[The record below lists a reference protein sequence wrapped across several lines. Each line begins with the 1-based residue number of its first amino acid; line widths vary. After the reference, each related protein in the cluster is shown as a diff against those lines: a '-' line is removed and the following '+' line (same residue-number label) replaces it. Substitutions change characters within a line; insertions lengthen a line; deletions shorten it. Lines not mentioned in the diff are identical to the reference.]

1 MKNQLENL
9 SETFQKNDLKSST
22 PKYQQIVDHIISAI
36 QKKQLTRGAQL
47 PSINL
52 VSKNFSVAR
61 ETVVK
66 AYKELKSRGIIES
79 RPGKGFY
86 VNSES
91 IEQEMKVF
99 LFFDE
104 FVFYKQQLY
113 QSFKDTL
120 PKSAFVDVFF
130 HHHNFDVFEKLLLD
144 SLGKY
149 SHYVIMALHD
159 KRVVNVLKRIE
170 PNKLLLL
177 DRADCCEN
185 KFASVCQDFNDSVF
199 ECLEHGLEVIKK
211 YQKIVLVLP
220 QQSIHPAE
228 TARGVKRFCQKYSI
242 DYEKIHP
249 IEPEDIQQG
258 VAYLV
263 IFDNDLVD
271 ILEMSKLLGFEIGED
286 LGIISYNDT
295 PLKHFIDGGLTVIST
310 NFELMGRRAAEQLLK
325 RQPGN
330 DIIPTKMIVRNSL

>member
-1 MKNQLENL
+1 MKNQLETLFQTLLKNNL
-9 SETFQKNDLKSST
+9 KNST
-22 PKYQQIVDHIISAI
+22 PKYQQIVDHIVSAI
-36 QKKQLTRGAQL
+36 QKKYLTRGAQL

-52 VSKNFSVAR
+52 VSKKFSVAR

-66 AYKELKSRGIIES
+66 AYKELKKRGVIES

-91 IEQEMKVF
+91 IKQQMKVF

-104 FVFYKQQLY
+104 FVLYKQQLY
-113 QSFKDTL
+113 KSFKETL
-120 PKSAFVDVFF
+120 PKGAFVDVFF
-130 HHHNFDVFEKLLLD
+130 HHHNFDVFEKLILD

-149 SHYVIMALHD
+149 SHYVIMSLHD
-159 KRVVNVLKRIE
+159 VRVVNVLKKIE
-170 PNKLLLL
+170 PNKLLIL
-177 DRADCCEN
+177 DRAYFCEN
-185 KFASVCQDFNDSVF
+185 KCASVCQDFNDSVF
-199 ECLEHGLEVIKK
+199 ECLESGLDLIKK

-228 TARGVKRFCQKYSI
+228 TVHGVKRFCQKYSI

-249 IEPEDIQQG
+249 IKADDIQQG
-258 VAYLV
+258 TAYLL

-271 ILEMSKLLGFEIGED
+271 ILEMCKLLGFKIGED

-295 PLKHFIDGGLTVIST
+295 PLKHFIEGGLTVIST
-310 NFELMGRRAAEQLLK
+310 DFEIMGRKAAEQLLK
-325 RQPGN
+325 RRPAN
-330 DIIPTKMIVRNSL
+330 ELIPTKLIIRNSL